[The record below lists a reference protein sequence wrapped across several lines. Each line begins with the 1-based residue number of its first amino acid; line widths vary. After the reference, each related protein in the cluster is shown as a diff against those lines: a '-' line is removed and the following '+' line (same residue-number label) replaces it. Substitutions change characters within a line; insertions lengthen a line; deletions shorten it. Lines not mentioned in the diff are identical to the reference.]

1 MGLFK
6 RRRDDTA
13 ELAQLRTELDE
24 LRARL
29 EATALPSAAPPP
41 PPSSVAAA
49 APQVPQVPPV
59 VDAAIDD
66 LRMHVARIDEQLA
79 TIDQRVS
86 SVSTEL
92 ANQLN
97 ELSGD
102 IESLGEHLD
111 SSSDTTVDPSVLDE
125 LRSAQ
130 TRLANEQARY
140 QIAFRQD
147 LAELVEQL
155 RRPGQA

>member
-6 RRRDDTA
+6 RRRDDTT
-13 ELAQLRTELDE
+13 ELAQLRTELAE

-29 EATALPSAAPPP
+29 ESAPLATTGPPP
-41 PPSSVAAA
+41 PAPAATA
-49 APQVPQVPPV
+49 VPQVPPQ

-66 LRMHVARIDEQLA
+66 LRAQVARIDEQLA
-79 TIDQRVS
+79 TIDQRMT

-92 ANQLN
+92 ANQLS

-102 IESLGEHLD
+102 IESLGEQLGPSADTMLD
-111 SSSDTTVDPSVLDE
+111 PALVDD

-130 TRLANEQARY
+130 SRLANEQARY

-147 LAELVEQL
+147 LADLAEQL
-155 RRPGQA
+155 RRPRQT